1 MTLFA
6 EKVALKLGIT
16 HWLAGE
22 ELEGEGTNAYYQAM
36 KHFNI
41 FLNTVFKIKAGH
53 SFSEDV
59 QPDFIDICF
68 IKLFNSKKQPY
79 AEIRQSQRR
88 QIVSGRQL

>member
-22 ELEGEGTNAYYQAM
+22 ELEDEGTNAYYQAM

-53 SFSEDV
+53 SFS
-59 QPDFIDICF
+59 
-68 IKLFNSKKQPY
+68 
-79 AEIRQSQRR
+79 
-88 QIVSGRQL
+88 